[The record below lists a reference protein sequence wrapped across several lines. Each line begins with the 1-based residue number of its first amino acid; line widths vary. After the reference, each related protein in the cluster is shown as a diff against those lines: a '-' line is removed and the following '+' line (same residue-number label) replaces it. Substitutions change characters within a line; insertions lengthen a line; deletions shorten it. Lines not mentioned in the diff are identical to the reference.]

1 MVKKVIMDLDL
12 SKTFDPDFIPL
23 VVLKNCESEL
33 SYILAELFDKC
44 LKESCFPDCWKVWLM
59 VPVFKNIGESS
70 ITKNYYPVLL
80 SVVGEVFQK
89 LVNDRVVDH
98 LEKSGLFTDF
108 Q

>member
-44 LKESCFPDCWKVWLM
+44 LKESCFPDGWKVWLM

>member
-1 MVKKVIMDLDL
+1 MNLDL

-44 LKESCFPDCWKVWLM
+44 LKESCFPDGWKVWLM

>member
-1 MVKKVIMDLDL
+1 MDLDL

-44 LKESCFPDCWKVWLM
+44 LKESCFPDGWKVWLM